1 MKILAVDT
9 TATAVS
15 VAVVEDGKL
24 LSESFANTGL
34 THSQTLMPM
43 IDNTVKG
50 ANIQISDID
59 VFAVDN
65 GPGSFTGVRIG
76 VAAVKGMA
84 QMLDKPCVEISTLE
98 SLAYNL
104 ADTDCVAVS
113 AMDARCGQVY
123 TASFNCENSVV
134 TRLCEDEAMA
144 ISDLEERLKKY
155 EKTVIFVGDGAMLCY
170 NYYKDV
176 IPCRIISEGRR
187 HQRASSSALAAR
199 LKYEEGKS
207 VSANELMPSYLRLPQ
222 AQRELK
228 ARKLK
233 EEKENSK

>member
-9 TATAVS
+9 TATAAS
-15 VAVVEDGKL
+15 VAVLNDGKL
-24 LSESFANTGL
+24 LSESFTNTGL

-50 ANIQISDID
+50 ANIDIKDID
-59 VFAVDN
+59 FFAVNN

-84 QMLDKPCVEISTLE
+84 QMLGKPCVEISTLE

-104 ADTDCVAVS
+104 IDNNCIAVC
-113 AMDARCGQVY
+113 AMDARCQQVY
-123 TASFNCENSVV
+123 TASFDCDGGTV
-134 TRLCEDEAMA
+134 TRLCDDEAIA
-144 ISDLEERLKKY
+144 ISDLEERLVNYK
-155 EKTVIFVGDGAMLCY
+155 KTVIFVGDGAMLCY
-170 NYYKDV
+170 NYYKDRLSCSV
-176 IPCRIISEGRR
+176 ISEGRR
-187 HQRASSSALAAR
+187 HQKALSVALAAT
-199 LKYEEGKS
+199 LKIEKGET

-228 ARKLK
+228 KK
-233 EEKENSK
+233 TEEKENLK

>member
-9 TATAVS
+9 TAAAAS
-15 VAVVEDGKL
+15 VAVLSDGKL
-24 LSESFANTGL
+24 LSESFTNTGL

-50 ANIQISDID
+50 ANIDIKDID
-59 VFAVDN
+59 FFAVNN

-84 QMLDKPCVEISTLE
+84 QMLKKPCVEISTLE

-104 ADTDCVAVS
+104 IDNNCIAVC
-113 AMDARCGQVY
+113 AMDARCQQVY
-123 TASFNCENSVV
+123 TASFDCDGGAV
-134 TRLCEDEAMA
+134 TRLCEDEAIA
-144 ISDLEERLKKY
+144 ISDLEERLVNYKKR
-155 EKTVIFVGDGAMLCY
+155 VIFVGDGAMLCY
-170 NYYKDV
+170 NYYKDRL
-176 IPCRIISEGRR
+176 PCSIISEGRR
-187 HQRASSSALAAR
+187 HQRALSVALAAT
-199 LKYEEGKS
+199 LKTEKGET

-228 ARKLK
+228 KK
-233 EEKENSK
+233 TEEKENLK

>member
-9 TATAVS
+9 TATAAS
-15 VAVVEDGKL
+15 AAIISDGKL
-24 LSESFANTGL
+24 LSESFTNTGL

-50 ANIQISDID
+50 ANLDIKD
-59 VFAVDN
+59 VDAFAVNN

-84 QMLDKPCVEISTLE
+84 QMLKKPCVEVSTLE

-104 ADTDCVAVS
+104 IDNNCIAVC
-113 AMDARCGQVY
+113 AMDARCQQVY
-123 TASFNCENSVV
+123 TASFDCEASVV
-134 TRLCEDEAMA
+134 TRLCDDEAIA
-144 ISDLEERLKKY
+144 ISDLQERLENYKKN
-155 EKTVIFVGDGAMLCY
+155 VIFVGDGAMLCY
-170 NYYKDV
+170 NYYKDKL
-176 IPCRIISEGRR
+176 PCSVISEGRR
-187 HQRASSSALAAR
+187 HQKALSTALVAA
-199 LKYEEGKS
+199 LKIEKGET

-228 ARKLK
+228 KK
-233 EEKENSK
+233 TEQKENLK

>member
-9 TATAVS
+9 TATAAS
-15 VAVVEDGKL
+15 VAIISDGKL
-24 LSESFANTGL
+24 LSESFTNTGL

-50 ANIQISDID
+50 ANLEIKDID
-59 VFAVDN
+59 VFAVNN

-84 QMLDKPCVEISTLE
+84 QMLKRPCVEISTLE

-104 ADTDCVAVS
+104 IDNDCIAVC
-113 AMDARCGQVY
+113 AMDARCQQVY
-123 TASFNCENSVV
+123 TASFDCGNSSV
-134 TRLCEDEAMA
+134 TRLCDDEAMA
-144 ISDLEERLKKY
+144 ISDLEERLVNYKKNI
-155 EKTVIFVGDGAMLCY
+155 IFVGDGAMLCY
-170 NYYKDV
+170 NYYKDKL
-176 IPCRIISEGRR
+176 PCSIISEGRR
-187 HQRASSSALAAR
+187 HQKALSTALAAQ
-199 LKYEEGKS
+199 LKIEKGET

-228 ARKLK
+228 KRT
-233 EEKENSK
+233 EEKENLK